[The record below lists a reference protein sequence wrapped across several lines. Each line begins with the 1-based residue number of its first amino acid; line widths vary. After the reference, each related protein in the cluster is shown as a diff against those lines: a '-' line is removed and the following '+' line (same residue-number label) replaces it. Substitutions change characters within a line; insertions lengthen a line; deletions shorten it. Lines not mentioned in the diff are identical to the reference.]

1 MGTSSQNHERDRM
14 SQGSSII
21 TGPSEE
27 PITLAEAKLH
37 LRVEHNADDSLI
49 TALIST
55 ARQAAESRT
64 HRALISRQFRLT
76 LENWKDSIELP
87 NPPLISVEAIT
98 YLDSLAVRQTLASS
112 TYQVITDTLI
122 GSVQLAYDGAW
133 PSIRAIPGSIRID
146 YTAGYGSA
154 VDVPQAIKAW
164 MLLAIA
170 TWYSQREAHAD
181 ASKATEIPRGFWDGL
196 LDPYRIPA
204 F

>member
-1 MGTSSQNHERDRM
+1 M

-76 LENWKDSIELP
+76 LENWQDSIELP
-87 NPPLISVEAIT
+87 NPPLISVE
-98 YLDSLAVRQTLASS
+98 
-112 TYQVITDTLI
+112 
-122 GSVQLAYDGAW
+122 
-133 PSIRAIPGSIRID
+133 
-146 YTAGYGSA
+146 YGENSEK
-154 VDVPQAIKAW
+154 V
-164 MLLAIA
+164 
-170 TWYSQREAHAD
+170 
-181 ASKATEIPRGFWDGL
+181 
-196 LDPYRIPA
+196 
-204 F
+204 